1 MRTRIKICGLT
12 SPKEAAYLPPSQVDF
27 AGMVLFCEK
36 SRRNITIEEAAEIM
50 KALPREIKRAAV
62 TVSPTLAQAE
72 RIEEAGFDVL
82 QVHGSLD
89 KEILSKVHIP
99 IIRAVNVKDRV
110 PLFEEHPRI
119 SAYLFDAAAPG
130 SGKTFDWACLEKI
143 PARGRKFILAG
154 GLTPSNV
161 GDAIRK
167 VHPWMVDVSSGV
179 EYDGKRGKDPDKIK
193 AFIHAVEEAEEK

>member
-1 MRTRIKICGLT
+1 
-12 SPKEAAYLPPSQVDF
+12 
-27 AGMVLFCEK
+27 
-36 SRRNITIEEAAEIM
+36 M
-50 KALPREIKRAAV
+50 KALPREIKKAAV

-130 SGKTFDWACLEKI
+130 SGKSFDWACLERFLPGAEI
-143 PARGRKFILAG
+143 YPGRRFDTFQRGRRHQKGPSLDG
-154 GLTPSNV
+154 GRFFRC
-161 GDAIRK
+161 GI
-167 VHPWMVDVSSGV
+167 
-179 EYDGKRGKDPDKIK
+179 
-193 AFIHAVEEAEEK
+193 

>member
-1 MRTRIKICGLT
+1 
-12 SPKEAAYLPPSQVDF
+12 
-27 AGMVLFCEK
+27 MV
-36 SRRNITIEEAAEIM
+36 TIEEAAEIM

-89 KEILSKVHIP
+89 KEILSKAHIP

-130 SGKTFDWACLEKI
+130 SGKPFDWACLKKI

-193 AFIHAVEEAEEK
+193 AFIHAVEEAEVN